1 MSPVLEVRGLR
12 KTFGGIVAVDD
23 VSFDVRDGEILGIIG
38 PNGSGKSTLFNCILG
53 QLRPTAGEVYLHG
66 DEVTGIRPCD
76 LNRLGVS
83 RTFQLLQ
90 IFPQLTVRENLI
102 LAGQEHQGTMLRR
115 LFGRRDAG
123 LTGAANQMIEFF
135 RLGHLADE
143 KAGGLSYGQ
152 QKLLDAAMAFMA
164 GPRLVLLDEPAGGV
178 NLTMLQSLR
187 ERLRAINSEQRAT
200 FVVIE
205 HNMEFVMALCTRI
218 IVLAEGRVIAEG
230 EPSAVRRDPKV
241 IEAYLGH

>member
-1 MSPVLEVRGLR
+1 MSAVLEVRDL
-12 KTFGGIVAVDD
+12 KKSFGGIVAVDG
-23 VSFDVRDGEILGIIG
+23 VSFDVNEGEILGIIG

-53 QLRPTAGEVYLHG
+53 QLRPSGGEVRLDG
-66 DEVTGIRPCD
+66 KTVTAMRPCD

-90 IFPQLTVRENLI
+90 VFPELSVRENLI
-102 LAGQEHQGTMLRR
+102 LAGQEHQGTMLSR
-115 LFGRRDAG
+115 LFGPSDAG
-123 LTGAANQMIEFF
+123 LRAAADRMIDFF
-135 RLGHLADE
+135 RLGHLAEE
-143 KAGGLSYGQ
+143 KASGLSYGQ

-178 NLTMLQSLR
+178 NLTMLANLR
-187 ERLRAINSEQRAT
+187 ERLRAINAEQKST

-205 HNMEFVMALCTRI
+205 HNMEFVMALCSRI

-230 EPSAVRRDPKV
+230 DPEAVRRDPKV